1 MNTESLMIEGDNDIL
16 KLLRQAFDAL
26 AGAESLEDYR
36 NVRDSAEAIR
46 VLGENARA
54 GLDVRNRVA
63 ELRLRAERGA
73 GDVLRSMAL
82 RGGDRR
88 TKTQQSRLTLSD
100 LGITSNEPECLVQ
113 RPFLP
118 ADDGQMP
125 ECISVSGL
133 DPQCVTERNLRFIQ
147 VARFKLDE
155 SQVGPR
161 IRVIRPNRDSP
172 FKSALRILAGV
183 SGL

>member
-1 MNTESLMIEGDNDIL
+1 MNAESLVIKDDNEIL
-16 KLLRQAFDAL
+16 QLLRQAFHAL
-26 AGAESLEDYR
+26 AGAESLEDYT
-36 NVRDSAEAIR
+36 NVRDTAEAIR
-46 VLGENARA
+46 VLARNAKS
-54 GLDVRNRVA
+54 GLQVRNHIA

-73 GDVLRSMAL
+73 GDVLRSMAP

-88 TKTQQSRLTLSD
+88 TKTQQPRLTLSD

-172 FKSALRILAGV
+172 FKSALRILAAV